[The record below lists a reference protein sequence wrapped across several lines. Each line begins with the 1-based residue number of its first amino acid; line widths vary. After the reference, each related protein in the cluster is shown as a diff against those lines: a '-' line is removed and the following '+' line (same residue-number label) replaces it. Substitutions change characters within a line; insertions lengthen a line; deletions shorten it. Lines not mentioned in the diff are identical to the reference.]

1 MTSTNQGN
9 ANVNVGPRRRAREIA
24 LQILH
29 AMDVSPELSADEAMR
44 RTFEHVLDAHGH
56 VEEDDPVAPRAG
68 GESFDRPLVE
78 AIVKGFEAN
87 RAAIDEALTNL
98 SRNWRVERIAVVER
112 NIIRLALYE
121 LKFHGGEVTVPVP
134 VNVALD
140 EAIELAKRFGSAEG
154 AAFVNGMLDRALTEL
169 DLRR

>member
-1 MTSTNQGN
+1 MTSTNN
-9 ANVNVGPRRRAREIA
+9 ASVNVGPRRRAREIA

-29 AMDVSPELSADEAMR
+29 VMDVSPELSADEALR
-44 RTFEHVLDAHGH
+44 RTFAHVLDAQGH
-56 VEEDDPVAPRAG
+56 VEEDDAAPGAAPRARAA
-68 GESFDRPLVE
+68 FDRSLVE
-78 AIVKGFEAN
+78 SIVRGFETN

-98 SRNWRVERIAVVER
+98 SRNWRVERMAVVER

-121 LKFHGGEVTVPVP
+121 LKFAGGEVP

-140 EAIELAKRFGSAEG
+140 EAIELAKRFGTAEG